1 MEKLFVLLPAL
12 MGFVTGFGQLSDR
25 ENYDQ
30 HYKLGARPKA
40 GDAALQFVLPIVNLT
55 ENNGS
60 DAGTYA
66 GNLLSSGDLLTFKYY
81 LTDANVIRAGL
92 RIKTDNWTNSGTVAD
107 SSALTPPPIDNLTE
121 FAQKSVSR
129 EFNLAGGMEKHFTAK
144 NIFDV
149 YAGGELFFGL
159 GKDKLVSNFDFQ
171 NGGKSYETRS
181 TNTNILGFGLM
192 TGFNIF
198 VAELPI
204 SVGLEYGLTG
214 KWIFGGKTKVSREQT
229 VGSNSVSG
237 EWIEQS
243 EDFDGNADARQ
254 YSSLGRRQFNMDTNN
269 IIRLNIHIY
278 FSSLQ
283 D

>member
-1 MEKLFVLLPAL
+1 MKKLFVLLPAL
-12 MGFVTGFGQLSDR
+12 MVFVTGFGQLSDR

-40 GDAALQFVLPIVNLT
+40 GDAALQFVIPIVNLT
-55 ENNGS
+55 ANNGS

-66 GNLLSSGDLLTFKYY
+66 GNILSNGDLLTFKYY
-81 LTDANVIRAGL
+81 LTDANVVRAGL
-92 RIKTDNWTNSGTVAD
+92 RIKTDNFSNSGTVAD
-107 SSALTPPPIDNLTE
+107 SSALTIPIDNLSE
-121 FAQKSVSR
+121 FMQKSVSR

-144 NIFDV
+144 NVFDV

-159 GKDKLVSNFDFQ
+159 GKDRTVSNFDYRD
-171 NGGKSYETRS
+171 GSRSYETRS

-204 SVGLEYGLTG
+204 SIGLEYGLTG
-214 KWIFGGKTKVSREQT
+214 KWIFGGKTKVSREET
-229 VGSNSVSG
+229 VGTEIATA
-237 EWIEQS
+237 EWVEQS
-243 EDFDGNADARQ
+243 EDFNGNADAHK